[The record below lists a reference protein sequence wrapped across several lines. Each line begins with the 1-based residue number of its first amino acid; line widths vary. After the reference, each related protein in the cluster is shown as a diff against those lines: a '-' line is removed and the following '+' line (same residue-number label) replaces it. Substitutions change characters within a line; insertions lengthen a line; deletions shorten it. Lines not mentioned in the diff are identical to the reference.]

1 MLDFLLNIFRTTAK
15 SQGSDKMRE
24 ADVEDSRKVTRRQ
37 DKVRTQYLRLE
48 ALIAVIFMFFD

>member
-1 MLDFLLNIFRTTAK
+1 
-15 SQGSDKMRE
+15 MRE